1 MHLRFL
7 DAKLVVL
14 LTVVHVAVPGPV
26 LDIPAMTAELNDKLQ
41 RQRLSCCAIFV
52 TSTGGTN
59 S

>member
-41 RQRLSCCAIFV
+41 RLSCCAIFV
-52 TSTGGTN
+52 TSTGGHQ
-59 S
+59 